1 MNKVFTFLNKNFWR
15 FNLMKKMKFLA
26 VVMLIAA
33 ALVAFAA
40 CSSGEE
46 QPAGDDTQAETKT
59 TLRIGTEPVAR
70 IMAESAIEPLEE
82 MGYEV
87 EIVMFDDYFTPN
99 VALDEG
105 QIDANFYQ
113 HQPFLDNYNKENGT
127 DIVMLAPCFLYYGG
141 IYSENYDSLD
151 DLKEN
156 GVGGTFVIAQDAS
169 NQSLEDKDL
178 YGIADIV
185 DNPYEFEFLYMDDN
199 TKYSSRDEFAAYTGS
214 SNTMATFGID
224 PSENQLYYIDHS
236 SEALGVCVNAEDA
249 DTQWAQ
255 DLVTAYTSDAAK
267 QYVEENTNGANIPV
281 E

>member
-1 MNKVFTFLNKNFWR
+1 
-15 FNLMKKMKFLA
+15 MKKMKILA

-169 NQSLEDKDL
+169 NQSLDLLALQDAGLITLTDEDKDL

-267 QYVEENTNGANIPV
+267 EYVIENTNGANVPV

>member
-1 MNKVFTFLNKNFWR
+1 
-15 FNLMKKMKFLA
+15 MKKMKVLA
-26 VVMLIAA
+26 AVMLIAA

-59 TLRIGTEPVAR
+59 TLRIATVPVSR

-105 QIDANFYQ
+105 QVDANFYQ
-113 HQPFLDNYNKENGT
+113 HQPFLDTYNEENGT

-141 IYSENYDSLD
+141 IFSEHYTSLD

-156 GVGGTFVIAQDAS
+156 GAGGKFRIAQDAS
-169 NQSLEDKDL
+169 NQSLDLLTLQEAGLITLTDEEKDL

-185 DNPYEFEFLYMDDN
+185 DNPYNFEFVYMEDN
-199 TKYSSRDEFAAYTGS
+199 VAFSSRDEFAAYIGT
-214 SNTMATFGID
+214 SNTMAEFGID
-224 PSENQLYYIDHS
+224 PTENQLYYIDHS
-236 SEALGVCVNAEDA
+236 SEAIGVCVNAADA

-255 DLVTAYTSDAAK
+255 DLLTAYTSEEAK
-267 QYVEENTNGANIPV
+267 QYIRDNNGNAMLPM

>member
-1 MNKVFTFLNKNFWR
+1 
-15 FNLMKKMKFLA
+15 MKKMKILA

-113 HQPFLDNYNKENGT
+113 HQPFLDKYNKENGT

-169 NQSLEDKDL
+169 NQSLDLLALQDAGLITLTDEDKDL

-267 QYVEENTNGANIPV
+267 EYVIENTNGANVPV

>member
-1 MNKVFTFLNKNFWR
+1 
-15 FNLMKKMKFLA
+15 MKKMKILA
-26 VVMLIAA
+26 AVMLIAA

-169 NQSLEDKDL
+169 NQSLDLLALQDAGLITLTDEDKDL

-267 QYVEENTNGANIPV
+267 EYVIENTNGANVPV

>member
-1 MNKVFTFLNKNFWR
+1 
-15 FNLMKKMKFLA
+15 MKKMKILA

-59 TLRIGTEPVAR
+59 TLRIGTEPVAHA
-70 IMAESAIEPLEE
+70 MAEAAVAPLED

-113 HQPFLDNYNKENGT
+113 HQPFLDTYNEENGT

-141 IYSENYDSLD
+141 IYSEYYDSLD

-169 NQSLEDKDL
+169 NQSLDLLALQDAGLITLTDEDKDL

>member
-1 MNKVFTFLNKNFWR
+1 
-15 FNLMKKMKFLA
+15 MKKMKFLA

-169 NQSLEDKDL
+169 NQSLDLLALQDAGLITLTDEDKDL

-267 QYVEENTNGANIPV
+267 EYVIENTNGANVPV

>member
-1 MNKVFTFLNKNFWR
+1 
-15 FNLMKKMKFLA
+15 MKKMKFLA

-151 DLKEN
+151 DLQEN

-169 NQSLEDKDL
+169 NQSLDLLALQDAGLITLTDEDKDL

>member
-1 MNKVFTFLNKNFWR
+1 
-15 FNLMKKMKFLA
+15 MKKMKILA

-105 QIDANFYQ
+105 QVDANFYQ

-169 NQSLEDKDL
+169 NQSLDLLALQDAGLITLTDEDKDL

-267 QYVEENTNGANIPV
+267 EYVIENTNGANVPV